1 MIHRPFDALTHRVFQ
16 THTLL
21 HHLLLLSSMISRPV
35 AYMCLALSMVLVG
48 SYVALSKPLAATF
61 PIFLLAWLRFGIGV
75 VAMPHWLRKTPD
87 EPPMTTQTRGLL
99 FLQSLFGNFLFTICM
114 ISGVSLTSAT
124 SAGVIMASI
133 PACVAVMSWLFLREK
148 IATRTWIAVVCAV
161 LGIALFSIS
170 KAQHP
175 ELGDGGGGS
184 GAAGD
189 KARLE
194 WLGYALLVAASLC
207 EAAYSVIGKKLTG
220 ALGPKRI
227 TSLINL
233 WGFAL
238 ATPFGLYYAAQFDF
252 AAVPGKIWLLLLFYA
267 LAACMW
273 TVWLWM
279 TGLKVVPAAQGGVF
293 TVLLPVSAALFGVLV
308 LGEHFTTMQLVAFGI
323 ALASVVLATLPSR
336 GATAARQVGGGH

>member
-1 MIHRPFDALTHRVFQ
+1 
-16 THTLL
+16 
-21 HHLLLLSSMISRPV
+21 MISRPI
-35 AYMCLALSMVLVG
+35 AYACLALSMTLVG

-61 PIFLLAWLRFGIGV
+61 PVFLLAWLRFGIGV
-75 VAMPHWLRKTPD
+75 VAMPHWLRKGPE
-87 EPPMTTQTRGLL
+87 EPPMTRQTRALL
-99 FLQSLFGNFLFTICM
+99 FLQSFFGNFLFTICM

-133 PACVAVMSWLFLREK
+133 PACVAVMSWVFLREH
-148 IATRTWIAVVCAV
+148 IATRTWVAVVCAV
-161 LGIALFSIS
+161 LGIALFSIA
-170 KAQHP
+170 KVQHP
-175 ELGDGGGGS
+175 ELDGAAAGSS
-184 GAAGD
+184 GARGAGH
-189 KARLE
+189 LE
-194 WLGYALLVAASLC
+194 WIGYALLVAASLC

-238 ATPFGLYYAAQFDF
+238 ATPFGLHYATRFDF
-252 AAVPGKIWLLLLFYA
+252 AAVPGTIWLLLLFYA

-273 TVWLWM
+273 SVWLWM

-308 LGEHFTTMQLVAFGI
+308 LGESFTGMQLVAFGI

-336 GATAARQVGGGH
+336 GAPAQPKRIPGEGSH